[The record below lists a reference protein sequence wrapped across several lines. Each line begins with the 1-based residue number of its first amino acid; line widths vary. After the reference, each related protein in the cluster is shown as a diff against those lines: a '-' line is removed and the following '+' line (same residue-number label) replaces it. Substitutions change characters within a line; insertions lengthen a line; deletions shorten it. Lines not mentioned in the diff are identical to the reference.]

1 MENNSMNMKNILLKV
16 GLFDYAKKILI
27 FRDLNQKIN
36 RTNNKTFLTNINN
49 LHNFYTPS
57 LKQSKGNQIKNL
69 FENIKI
75 NIPSKGFIFTLD
87 ELKCLNYEDRLIG
100 NISVDYSK
108 ILNCSLEDLKQK
120 YQNND
125 EFSENELET
134 INAIEI
140 LIDRE
145 ISCLKTSNHDQ
156 KEEYVSYLN
165 NIKNKKVNSFKEALQ
180 RILFYNQML
189 WQTNHTLN
197 GLGRLDFILN
207 EIYKKDNI
215 TKEESYVLI
224 KDFIEKL
231 HSYYY
236 FKSNE
241 LAGDTGQ
248 IIVLGGL
255 NEDNTYFYNE
265 LTYLFMEALKELK
278 LPDPKIILRYSKDI
292 PQDLL
297 KLAIETMTTGIGSPL
312 ISNDDLVIENLIN
325 FGYEKKD
332 AYNYVV
338 SACWEPAPIGRGLEL
353 NNVHHF
359 IFLKPLNE
367 LLDRDMCNYNTFNEL
382 LDDYKKYLNNHVNQ
396 ILSQINT
403 YSWETDP
410 IISLFIENK
419 FNEDISEGSA
429 IYNNYGLTSVSLSNT
444 VNSLYNIK
452 KLVFDEKKYT
462 LTELNENRKN
472 NFPNEDLLK
481 TLKDQEKFGM
491 DNEEIINLTNEI
503 TSYVDSICAN
513 NTTRYGGKFKF
524 GLSAPSYISSSG
536 DISASLDG
544 RKNSEPFNVHIS
556 FENNKDY
563 TEIMRFASQL
573 EYNNNRFN
581 GNVVDFM
588 VSPDFIKKNLEKFMD
603 FIKISL
609 DMGIFQM
616 QLNVV
621 SSKILIDA
629 QKHPEKYPNLIVR
642 VWGFSSYF
650 KDLPKEYQDMLI
662 SRSIKNEKN
671 S

>member
-1 MENNSMNMKNILLKV
+1 
-16 GLFDYAKKILI
+16 
-27 FRDLNQKIN
+27 
-36 RTNNKTFLTNINN
+36 
-49 LHNFYTPS
+49 
-57 LKQSKGNQIKNL
+57 
-69 FENIKI
+69 
-75 NIPSKGFIFTLD
+75 
-87 ELKCLNYEDRLIG
+87 
-100 NISVDYSK
+100 
-108 ILNCSLEDLKQK
+108 
-120 YQNND
+120 
-125 EFSENELET
+125 
-134 INAIEI
+134 
-140 LIDRE
+140 
-145 ISCLKTSNHDQ
+145 
-156 KEEYVSYLN
+156 
-165 NIKNKKVNSFKEALQ
+165 
-180 RILFYNQML
+180 ML

-207 EIYKKDNI
+207 DIYKKDNI

-603 FIKISL
+603 FIKI
-609 DMGIFQM
+609 
-616 QLNVV
+616 
-621 SSKILIDA
+621 
-629 QKHPEKYPNLIVR
+629 VR

>member
-1 MENNSMNMKNILLKV
+1 
-16 GLFDYAKKILI
+16 
-27 FRDLNQKIN
+27 
-36 RTNNKTFLTNINN
+36 
-49 LHNFYTPS
+49 
-57 LKQSKGNQIKNL
+57 
-69 FENIKI
+69 
-75 NIPSKGFIFTLD
+75 
-87 ELKCLNYEDRLIG
+87 
-100 NISVDYSK
+100 
-108 ILNCSLEDLKQK
+108 
-120 YQNND
+120 
-125 EFSENELET
+125 
-134 INAIEI
+134 
-140 LIDRE
+140 
-145 ISCLKTSNHDQ
+145 
-156 KEEYVSYLN
+156 
-165 NIKNKKVNSFKEALQ
+165 
-180 RILFYNQML
+180 
-189 WQTNHTLN
+189 
-197 GLGRLDFILN
+197 
-207 EIYKKDNI
+207 
-215 TKEESYVLI
+215 
-224 KDFIEKL
+224 
-231 HSYYY
+231 
-236 FKSNE
+236 
-241 LAGDTGQ
+241 
-248 IIVLGGL
+248 
-255 NEDNTYFYNE
+255 
-265 LTYLFMEALKELK
+265 
-278 LPDPKIILRYSKDI
+278 
-292 PQDLL
+292 
-297 KLAIETMTTGIGSPL
+297 
-312 ISNDDLVIENLIN
+312 
-325 FGYEKKD
+325 
-332 AYNYVV
+332 
-338 SACWEPAPIGRGLEL
+338 
-353 NNVHHF
+353 
-359 IFLKPLNE
+359 
-367 LLDRDMCNYNTFNEL
+367 MCNYNTFNEL

-452 KLVFDEKKYT
+452 KLEKKKKKYT
-462 LTELNENRKN
+462 
-472 NFPNEDLLK
+472 
-481 TLKDQEKFGM
+481 
-491 DNEEIINLTNEI
+491 I

-581 GNVVDFM
+581 GTVVDFM